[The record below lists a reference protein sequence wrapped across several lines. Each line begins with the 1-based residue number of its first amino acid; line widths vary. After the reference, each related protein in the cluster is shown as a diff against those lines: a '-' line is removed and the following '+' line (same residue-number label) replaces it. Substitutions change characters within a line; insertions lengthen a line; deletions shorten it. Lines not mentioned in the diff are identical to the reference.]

1 MQIGGVDKNNNNNNN
16 NNNNKNLD
24 ELQTTELSNIST
36 FKNAF

>member
-1 MQIGGVDKNNNNNNN
+1 MQIGGVDKNNNNNN